1 MDVPGLSS
9 GGDGG
14 DILSRPLYSSP
25 DVAHLLHVHPDTL
38 RYWVLG
44 KTYPVAGGEERTAP
58 PLVGDG
64 SGLLSFQDLAELA
77 VVAHLRHLGFR
88 LSALRNV
95 AEGIKAAT
103 GSPRPFLNQL
113 LAGGGTEI
121 ALDVD
126 KGKPIS
132 MTYPGQRVLPL
143 PVDDIFQRIE
153 VKPGNLVVR
162 VRPFSRPEDPY
173 HDPARIEI
181 DPRRRFGRPITRPNG
196 LDVAAIWDRRQWGE
210 TTDEPREDLDAE
222 PEEIEEAI
230 RYHERYLEAA

>member
-1 MDVPGLSS
+1 MLD
-9 GGDGG
+9 
-14 DILSRPLYSSP
+14 RPLYSLP

-38 RYWVLG
+38 RYWVRG
-44 KTYPVAGGEERTAP
+44 KTYPAKGGGETTIP

-64 SGLLSFQDLAELA
+64 EGLLSFQDLAELA

-88 LSALRNV
+88 LSALRET
-95 AEGIKAAT
+95 AADIEAAT
-103 GSPRPFLNQL
+103 RMPRPFLTKL
-113 LAGGGTEI
+113 LAGGASEL

-143 PVDDIFQRIE
+143 PVDDIFRRIE
-153 VKPGNLVVR
+153 FDPDRLVVR
-162 VRPFSRPEDPY
+162 VRPFSRPEDPL
-173 HDPARIEI
+173 HDPIRIEI

-196 LDVAAIWDRRQWGE
+196 LDVAAIWDRCQWGE
-210 TTDEPREDLDAE
+210 TAEELTEDLRAE

-230 RYHERYLEAA
+230 RYQRRYLEAA